1 MTMVPAGPTSQQT
14 SRDGA
19 APAVNATE
27 TPVDCS
33 CQLVPRSIDR
43 ATCPAGRIRQ
53 RTVASGDTIS
63 GGVAATLARPP
74 TPPPRPP
81 PPEAARAPTTAS
93 TFAGA
98 PVSANLLVVV
108 TVSAPGRVGT
118 GATPAG
124 SCPPFACGIA
134 AASLVSGGCGA
145 GEDGR
150 CAAAILARSSVLVST

>member
-1 MTMVPAGPTSQQT
+1 MASGNATRCQVTPSLDMTIVPAAPASQQT

-19 APAVNATE
+19 APAINATE

-33 CQLVPRSIDR
+33 CQVVPRSIDR

-53 RTVASGDTIS
+53 RTLESGDTIS
-63 GGVAATLARPP
+63 GGVDATLARPP
-74 TPPPRPP
+74 RTPARPP

-108 TVSAPGRVGT
+108 TVSAPGSAGT

-124 SCPPFACGIA
+124 SSPPFACGIG
-134 AASLVSGGCGA
+134 AASFVSGCG
-145 GEDGR
+145 D
-150 CAAAILARSSVLVST
+150 